1 MKRAFLE
8 PGMEVIKFQDEDI
21 ITTSVIEDNEMVG
34 LSRVRIRKVTFLAE
48 VMWGIVRERYP
59 CFLSLYID

>member
-21 ITTSVIEDNEMVG
+21 ITTSVIEDNDVG
-34 LSRVRIRKVTFLAE
+34 GTIE
-48 VMWGIVRERYP
+48 GEDP
-59 CFLSLYID
+59 

>member
-21 ITTSVIEDNEMVG
+21 ITTSVIEDNEDG
-34 LSRVRIRKVTFLAE
+34 GTIEGEIRKVTFLAE
-48 VMWGIVRERYP
+48 VMWGIVRDAIPLLFIIIY
-59 CFLSLYID
+59 

>member
-21 ITTSVIEDNEMVG
+21 ITTSVMKITKMVG

-48 VMWGIVRERYP
+48 VMWGIVRDAIPLLFIIIY
-59 CFLSLYID
+59 

>member
-21 ITTSVIEDNEMVG
+21 ITTSVIEG
-34 LSRVRIRKVTFLAE
+34 
-48 VMWGIVRERYP
+48 GQ
-59 CFLSLYID
+59 

>member
-21 ITTSVIEDNEMVG
+21 ITTSVIEDKFADSSG
-34 LSRVRIRKVTFLAE
+34 AQLQPYRR
-48 VMWGIVRERYP
+48 
-59 CFLSLYID
+59 

>member
-21 ITTSVIEDNEMVG
+21 ISGRSNVGYRTRCDTLAFYHYILIEFYV
-34 LSRVRIRKVTFLAE
+34 F
-48 VMWGIVRERYP
+48 
-59 CFLSLYID
+59 

>member
-21 ITTSVIEDNEMVG
+21 IQTSFVIEENEDG
-34 LSRVRIRKVTFLAE
+34 GTIE
-48 VMWGIVRERYP
+48 GEDP
-59 CFLSLYID
+59 

>member
-21 ITTSVIEDNEMVG
+21 VTTSAIEDNEHG
-34 LSRVRIRKVTFLAE
+34 GTIESE
-48 VMWGIVRERYP
+48 EP
-59 CFLSLYID
+59 

>member
-21 ITTSVIEDNEMVG
+21 ITTSVIEDNEDGGTIEGEV
-34 LSRVRIRKVTFLAE
+34 RKVTFLAE
-48 VMWGIVRERYP
+48 VMWGMYEMRYP

>member
-21 ITTSVIEDNEMVG
+21 ITTSVIEDN
-34 LSRVRIRKVTFLAE
+34 AE
-48 VMWGIVRERYP
+48 VMWGIVRDAIPLLFIIIY
-59 CFLSLYID
+59 

>member
-21 ITTSVIEDNEMVG
+21 IT
-34 LSRVRIRKVTFLAE
+34 KVFLA
-48 VMWGIVRERYP
+48 Y
-59 CFLSLYID
+59 FK

>member
-21 ITTSVIEDNEMVG
+21 ITTSVIEDNVKW
-34 LSRVRIRKVTFLAE
+34 STVYSSV
-48 VMWGIVRERYP
+48 
-59 CFLSLYID
+59 

>member
-21 ITTSVIEDNEMVG
+21 ITTSVIEDNEDG
-34 LSRVRIRKVTFLAE
+34 GT
-48 VMWGIVRERYP
+48 
-59 CFLSLYID
+59 IDAIPLLFIIIY